1 MDALGRENRMSPR
14 TNPTQ
19 EEKMSDAFLVS
30 GSQSFV
36 LGADCAEHLFLP
48 VSVTRFHHAI
58 ELLPRL
64 ISGEI
69 RVKDAGRFR
78 GEGGV

>member
-36 LGADCAEHLFLP
+36 LGVYCAEHLFLP
-48 VSVTRFHHAI
+48 MSVTRFHHAI
-58 ELLPRL
+58 ELPRR

-69 RVKDAGRFR
+69 RVKDAGRFLK
-78 GEGGV
+78 EGGV